1 MERAELRDLV
11 LFLLGFVY
19 LVAFTSVFLQADGL
33 FGVNGLEPV
42 HKVAGRVSQER
53 AGVLWW
59 ARPAGTGADEW
70 LDMIAVA
77 GIVASVLVTAGF
89 AYIPLLALCWLLYL
103 SILLVGQ
110 TFLSFQWDIFLLEVG
125 GLALLYAPASP
136 LSAKRKPSA
145 VSIMCLRWCLFKI
158 MLMSGVVKIQAR
170 CPAWM
175 GLHALH
181 YHYATQ
187 CIPTPL
193 SWYAHQLPN
202 FVQKLSVMG
211 TLLFEIPGSFLIIA
225 PWREAR
231 VCAACVNIFLMAVIA
246 LTGNYTF
253 FNVLTATLCI
263 PLLESAASSCA
274 PPSCAPTTAGG
285 SGDDRGRARKRERW
299 CFVAIR
305 WLAPVAFLLACAL
318 RLFTFSIRRAP
329 DGAPAHGWCGEHEG
343 GGGGGAF
350 GWSAEC
356 GWNVLEY
363 HLDVNVAFTEDQV
376 TASIQMALQ
385 WVVPIFAFAMVAAAA
400 REVADE
406 GARAAEGVGALG
418 RAAWGSANVILVA
431 IAGLCYLLASLHPLA
446 EVAPALAHSGMIPAI
461 AAPMYQTARQWH
473 LVSGYGLFRRMTGLG
488 LQRQVLHNSGGKALP
503 TVSARPELV
512 IDASDDGRTR
522 Q

>member
-1 MERAELRDLV
+1 MGQRTIDLAEVVVKHSRGAHHRRPAGAAPALFPSHPPFSFLDPPTWPFGRGRDSQHCGNSLPAGRMERAELRDLV

-285 SGDDRGRARKRERW
+285 FGDDRGRASPR
-299 CFVAIR
+299 
-305 WLAPVAFLLACAL
+305 
-318 RLFTFSIRRAP
+318 
-329 DGAPAHGWCGEHEG
+329 G
-343 GGGGGAF
+343 
-350 GWSAEC
+350 SA
-356 GWNVLEY
+356 
-363 HLDVNVAFTEDQV
+363 
-376 TASIQMALQ
+376 
-385 WVVPIFAFAMVAAAA
+385 
-400 REVADE
+400 
-406 GARAAEGVGALG
+406 GAL
-418 RAAWGSANVILVA
+418 S
-431 IAGLCYLLASLHPLA
+431 P
-446 EVAPALAHSGMIPAI
+446 
-461 AAPMYQTARQWH
+461 
-473 LVSGYGLFRRMTGLG
+473 
-488 LQRQVLHNSGGKALP
+488 SGGWHP
-503 TVSARPELV
+503 
-512 IDASDDGRTR
+512 
-522 Q
+522 